1 VHRERL
7 LDTWDALRAS
17 YWFVPSIMALAAV
30 AFSFLTLALDQA
42 VQDEDIPA
50 LGWMY
55 TGGPEGARALLSTA
69 AGSMITV
76 AGVVFSIAIVV
87 MTLASVQFGPRL
99 LRNFMR
105 DTGNQL
111 VLGTFIA
118 DFLYCL
124 LVLRAVRD
132 AAEGTY
138 VPHISV
144 TVGVSL
150 TLASIGVLIYFIHH
164 AAASI
169 QIGNILFAAGR
180 ALDAS
185 IDHLYPS
192 LVGHEPPK
200 GSGDPAALVPARF
213 EKDSQPIEARH
224 TGYVDAVDSEGL
236 LDEAV
241 RRDLLLRLEIRPGS
255 FLEPGVVI
263 CRAWPAQRV
272 DPRTAQRI
280 ERAILVDRQRT
291 ERQDVEFAIQQLVQV
306 AVRALSPAI
315 NDPWTAFMCL
325 DRLGASLSR
334 LAGRPLPSTY
344 RFDDRGRLRII
355 ADASSFEKM
364 ASQAF
369 TEIRRYGAASLTVTV
384 RLLETITVVAE
395 HASRPDDLAALRRHA
410 ERIERGCQATFDD
423 PSELKV
429 VEDRYRAALEAIN
442 AAESAT
448 RRNGP
453 DAPRA
458 MEPPGGAEP
467 R

>member
-1 VHRERL
+1 
-7 LDTWDALRAS
+7 
-17 YWFVPSIMALAAV
+17 MALAAV
-30 AFSFLTLALDQA
+30 ALSFLTLELDRV
-42 VQDEDIPA
+42 VQDEQVA
-50 LGWMY
+50 GLGWMY

-132 AAEGTY
+132 AAEGVY

-144 TVGVSL
+144 TIGVTL

-192 LVGHEPPK
+192 QIGHEPPP
-200 GSGDPAALVPARF
+200 GSDDPASLVPPGFEDEAR
-213 EKDSQPIEARH
+213 SIEARH
-224 TGYVDAVDSEGL
+224 TGYVDAVDGESL
-236 LDEAV
+236 LQEAV
-241 RRDLLLRLEIRPGS
+241 RNDLLLRLEIRPGS
-255 FLEPGVVI
+255 FLEPGVVV
-263 CRAWPAQRV
+263 CRAWPRQRV
-272 DPRTAQRI
+272 DAGVARRI
-280 ERAILVDRQRT
+280 ERAVMVDRQRT
-291 ERQDVEFAIQQLVQV
+291 ERQDVEFAVQQLVQV
-306 AVRALSPAI
+306 AVRTLSPAI

-334 LAGRPLPSTY
+334 LAGRPLPSIH
-344 RFDDRGRLRII
+344 RFDAAGRLRII

-395 HASRPDDLAALRRHA
+395 HATRPADLASLRRHA
-410 ERIERGCQATFDD
+410 ERIEHACRTHFDD

-429 VEDRYRAALEAIN
+429 IEDRFRAALDAIH
-442 AAESAT
+442 AAESRAPGSGPLT
-448 RRNGP
+448 RH
-453 DAPRA
+453 AV
-458 MEPPGGAEP
+458 EPAVGAEP
-467 R
+467 G

>member
-1 VHRERL
+1 
-7 LDTWDALRAS
+7 
-17 YWFVPSIMALAAV
+17 
-30 AFSFLTLALDQA
+30 
-42 VQDEDIPA
+42 
-50 LGWMY
+50 
-55 TGGPEGARALLSTA
+55 
-69 AGSMITV
+69 MITV

-132 AAEGTY
+132 AAEGVY

-144 TVGVSL
+144 TIGVTL

-192 LVGHEPPK
+192 QVGHEPPQ
-200 GSGDPAALVPARF
+200 GSGDHASLVPPRF
-213 EKDSQPIEARH
+213 ENEARSIEARH
-224 TGYVDAVDSEGL
+224 TGYVDADGESL
-236 LDEAV
+236 LHEAV
-241 RRDLLLRLEIRPGS
+241 RNDLLLRLEVRPGT
-255 FLEPGVVI
+255 FLEPGVVV
-263 CRAWPAQRV
+263 CRAWPPQRV
-272 DPRTAQRI
+272 DASVARRI
-280 ERAILVDRQRT
+280 ERAVLVDRQRT

-334 LAGRPLPSTY
+334 LAGRPLPSIH
-344 RFDDRGRLRII
+344 RFDGQGRLRII

-384 RLLETITVVAE
+384 RLLETITVIAE
-395 HASRPDDLAALRRHA
+395 QATRPADLASLRRHA
-410 ERIERGCQATFDD
+410 ERIEHTCRTHFDD

-429 VEDRYRAALEAIN
+429 IEDRFRAALETIHS
-442 AAESAT
+442 AESRAQGT
-448 RRNGP
+448 GP
-453 DAPRA
+453 LIRHAV
-458 MEPPGGAEP
+458 EPAVGAEP